1 LHIIACPFL
10 FFFFLTIA
18 LSVLQFTASDYHF
31 VRDRDS
37 MLVIMIEK
45 YLLILRQTCKAWPH
59 HFKKGEV
66 WLHKTSLTPP
76 LFIEVTV
83 PSKENEQSCICVLGV
98 SILSPSTFLRFD
110 LGIVPTVWYFLFSFY
125 LIIEFGYIFLA
136 LFLVY
141 SNVYYQINH
150 IYNELNVTNID
161 LWHIYTF
168 CILLY
173 RSLLL

>member
-1 LHIIACPFL
+1 
-10 FFFFLTIA
+10 
-18 LSVLQFTASDYHF
+18 
-31 VRDRDS
+31 
-37 MLVIMIEK
+37 
-45 YLLILRQTCKAWPH
+45 
-59 HFKKGEV
+59 
-66 WLHKTSLTPP
+66 
-76 LFIEVTV
+76 VTV

-161 LWHIYTF
+161 L
-168 CILLY
+168 
-173 RSLLL
+173 